1 MTQLPRDDQ
10 DLPPGEPPPGR
21 LSPKLVQLF
30 AAAIELPVMLVA
42 GIVIG
47 GGAGWWL
54 DHHLGTAPVLMLVLG
69 VLGFAAGLREILRKL
84 SKGNS

>member
-1 MTQLPRDDQ
+1 LPRDQQ
-10 DLPPGEPPPGR
+10 DLRPSEPPQGR

-30 AAAIELPVMLVA
+30 AAAIELPVLLVA

-54 DHHLGTAPVLMLVLG
+54 DHRFRTTPVLMLVLG